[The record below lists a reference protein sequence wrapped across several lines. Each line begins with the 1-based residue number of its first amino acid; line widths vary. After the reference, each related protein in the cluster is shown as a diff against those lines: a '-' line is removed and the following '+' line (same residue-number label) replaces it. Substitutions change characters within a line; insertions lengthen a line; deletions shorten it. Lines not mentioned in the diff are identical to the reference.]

1 MKEEKTTMM
10 KQLVEQLNNASQAY
24 YNGEAELM
32 SDYEWDS
39 KFDQLKLL
47 EDETGIVLPDSPT
60 NKVSEDS
67 ISGRSDDHLN
77 LSAPLD
83 ESSYNQAG
91 FIGCNR
97 ACDAQ
102 YDFLSF

>member
-1 MKEEKTTMM
+1 MKETIMKEEKTTMM

-47 EDETGIVLPDSPT
+47 EDETGIVLPDS
-60 NKVSEDS
+60 VST
-67 ISGRSDDHLN
+67 
-77 LSAPLD
+77 
-83 ESSYNQAG
+83 
-91 FIGCNR
+91 
-97 ACDAQ
+97 
-102 YDFLSF
+102 LSFVAFLMIEQALACAY

>member
-1 MKEEKTTMM
+1 MKETIMKEEKTTMM

-67 ISGRSDDHLN
+67 ISGKK
-77 LSAPLD
+77 
-83 ESSYNQAG
+83 
-91 FIGCNR
+91 
-97 ACDAQ
+97 
-102 YDFLSF
+102 

>member
-1 MKEEKTTMM
+1 MRVPGAVALREE
-10 KQLVEQLNNASQAY
+10 LAY
-24 YNGEAELM
+24 HGFM
-32 SDYEWDS
+32 SEGREGDRGN
-39 KFDQLKLL
+39 KLL
-47 EDETGIVLPDSPT
+47 
-60 NKVSEDS
+60 
-67 ISGRSDDHLN
+67 SGRSDDHLN

-83 ESSYNQAG
+83 ESSYNQAC